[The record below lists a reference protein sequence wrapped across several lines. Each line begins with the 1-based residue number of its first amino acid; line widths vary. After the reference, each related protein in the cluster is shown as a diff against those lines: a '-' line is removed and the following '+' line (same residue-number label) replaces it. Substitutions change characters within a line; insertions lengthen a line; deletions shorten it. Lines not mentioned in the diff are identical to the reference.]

1 MRTPAQVLTQTA
13 RTHYRLYLALG
24 ALLLVA
30 AVVGIWLVV
39 GLDSG
44 QVPPQPDTAPADA
57 PPATA
62 SSPGEEDFVPLTGQ
76 AMAHD
81 RFPVNFPHSPE
92 GASSM
97 AIVYIQALSTNDA
110 ETLALAFDAYSDT
123 EDPDAKVHEWLF
135 PTRVH
140 DIEAYLPP
148 EGTFDPEAF
157 PSSSS
162 YYYISPLAVS
172 WDEVD
177 SDTVDVW
184 VLANEEVSAG
194 ESGTF
199 TRSYIHG
206 MRLEWDPAIRSGDW
220 VITDVEDPSRS
231 IAFDLGEEY
240 YSLDHELWTPI
251 FFPEGDGGN

>member
-1 MRTPAQVLTQTA
+1 MIAVSTTWFVA
-13 RTHYRLYLALG
+13 RMG
-24 ALLLVA
+24 
-30 AVVGIWLVV
+30 
-39 GLDSG
+39 SE
-44 QVPPQPDTAPADA
+44 QVPSPPNAEATTSVPSPD
-57 PPATA
+57 
-62 SSPGEEDFVPLTGQ
+62 EEDFVPLAGQ

-97 AIVYIQALSTNDA
+97 VIVYLQALSTNDV
-110 ETLALAFDAYSDT
+110 ETLSLAFDAYSDT
-123 EDPDAKVHEWLF
+123 EDPDARVRELLF
-135 PTRVH
+135 PARVH

-148 EGTFDPEAF
+148 GGTFDPETF

-162 YYYISPLAVS
+162 YYYIAPLGVT

-184 VLANEEVSAG
+184 VLANEEVSDGGSA
-194 ESGTF
+194 TF

-206 MRLEWDPAIRSGDW
+206 MRLEWDPWVRSGDW
-220 VITDVEDPSRS
+220 VITDIEDPSRS
-231 IAFDLGEEY
+231 MAFDLGEEY

-251 FFPEGDGGN
+251 FFPEGDGGR